1 MFSDSYGR
9 FKKGFVVFIN
19 KNCYLNLN
27 QPNYLIVMKIALVAL
42 ISFLSLSQFLQA
54 QSIPAAP
61 VTVSEVV
68 VKDLRKPMELVGTV
82 EPVKRSLVSAIVSEI
97 VVEYPYLEG
106 DYVKAGRIISRQ
118 NTQKMR
124 ILLDEAI
131 KAKNEASVELKY
143 AQDRVVRAKK
153 LHEKGIA
160 SESQITDVFSGR
172 DVLVARQELLQSRI
186 NRLKYDISKAAVKAP
201 FNGYIT
207 KEYSQVGEWLD
218 SGDSVVELINID
230 DVHVVVELPEKYV
243 SSVGVGDGVEAT
255 LYSLPGRKFTG
266 EIISVVPQADPKSR
280 TFPVKIRVKND
291 DHIVKSSMSAKVLF
305 YLGETRKAKMVPKDA
320 IVSSGNGKVIFVVRE
335 NLAQPVNV
343 IIGLSYEGLVEV
355 QGELTSGE
363 RVIVRGNERLR
374 PMQPVQVTSVIG
386 NEIS

>member
-1 MFSDSYGR
+1 M
-9 FKKGFVVFIN
+9 FIN
-19 KNCYLNLN
+19 KNYHLILD
-27 QPNYLIVMKIALVAL
+27 QPNSLTVMKTALVTL
-42 ISFLSLSQFLQA
+42 ISFLSLYQFLHA
-54 QSIPAAP
+54 QPVPAVP

-68 VKDLRKPMELVGTV
+68 IKDLRKPMELVGTV
-82 EPVKRSLVSAIVSEI
+82 EPEKRSLVSAIVSEMVI
-97 VVEYPYLEG
+97 EYPYLEG
-106 DYVKAGRIISRQ
+106 DYIKAGRMIARQ
-118 NTQKMR
+118 NTQKMK

-131 KAKNEASVELKY
+131 KAKNEISVELKY
-143 AQDRVVRAKK
+143 AQDKVKRAKK
-153 LHEKGIA
+153 LREKGIA
-160 SESQITDVFSGR
+160 SESQITDVFSSR
-172 DVLVARQELLQSRI
+172 DVLAARQELLQSRI
-186 NRLKYDISKAAVKAP
+186 NGLKYDISKAEIRAP

-207 KEYSQVGEWLD
+207 EEYSQVGEWLD

-243 SSVGVGDGVEAT
+243 SLVSVGDTVEAA

-280 TFPVKIRVKND
+280 TFPVKVRIKND
-291 DHIVKSSMSAKVLF
+291 DHVVKSSMSAKVLF
-305 YLGETRKAKMVPKDA
+305 HLGETRKAKMVPKDA
-320 IVSSGNGKVIFVVRE
+320 VVDGGNGKVVFVVRG

-355 QGELTSGE
+355 QGKLTSGE